1 LDPDSESDKHRDVF
15 SPNSPNT
22 PSSEKSISTLIFE
35 VMASFPPFGFRQ
47 LAELLVRP
55 VVNHFVADQ
64 RDVFQIMEEALSEK
78 LWFAGRKW
86 GWGISM

>member
-1 LDPDSESDKHRDVF
+1 
-15 SPNSPNT
+15 
-22 PSSEKSISTLIFE
+22 
-35 VMASFPPFGFRQ
+35 MASFPPFGFRQ